1 MTVTGAPLSPRRDP
15 VTPLCDPRIGGM
27 PPVTASP
34 ATLIVWFHLRSPE
47 LSAEFERMMAD
58 DRDVALGGLDTVS
71 EWRLTRPL
79 EVSGQPSEP
88 ADYVLIAEITEVD
101 RWALQATEQVQR
113 LADDLVR
120 LVSTRGMLL
129 VERVL

>member
-1 MTVTGAPLSPRRDP
+1 
-15 VTPLCDPRIGGM
+15 M
-27 PPVTASP
+27 PPVTATP

-79 EVSGQPSEP
+79 DVPGQPSEP

-113 LADDLVR
+113 LADDLAH
-120 LVSTRGMLL
+120 LVSTRGMLV